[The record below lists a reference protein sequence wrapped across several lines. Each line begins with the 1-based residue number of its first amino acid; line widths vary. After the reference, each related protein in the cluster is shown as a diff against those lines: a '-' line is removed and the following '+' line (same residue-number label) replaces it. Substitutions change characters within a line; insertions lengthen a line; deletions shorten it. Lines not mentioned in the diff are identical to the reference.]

1 MLSDQPRGLPNVG
14 TNVGV
19 ARTRMSRMSSNARGR
34 ATRERL
40 LDAAEV
46 TFAEHGWALS
56 MEQVA
61 EAAGA
66 VRPTVYRHFDGRDDL
81 LVAMVIRS
89 AGRLGVRLEEV
100 LESDRPWPERLVEAI
115 VTVVIELRATPH
127 LDALVRSGE
136 VTSTWPEIDADRR
149 FIEGVLGF
157 FRVWLERAAAEG
169 VRFRAPIE
177 DVLDWL
183 LRTTAMQLTV
193 PGLGGTS
200 VERLRYELETFV
212 LPVIIEA

>member
-1 MLSDQPRGLPNVG
+1 
-14 TNVGV
+14 
-19 ARTRMSRMSSNARGR
+19 MSSNVRGR

-46 TFAEHGWALS
+46 VFADHGWALS

-61 EAAGA
+61 AAAGV

-89 AGRLGVRLEEV
+89 AGQLSVRLDNV
-100 LESDRPWPERLVEAI
+100 FGSDRPWPDRLVEAI
-115 VTVVIELRATPH
+115 VTVVTELRVTPH
-127 LDALVRSGE
+127 LQSFVRSGE
-136 VTSTWPEIDADRR
+136 ITSAWPEIDADRR
-149 FIEGVLGF
+149 FIEGVLDF
-157 FRVWLERAAAEG
+157 FRGWLERAAAEG
-169 VRFRAPIE
+169 IRFRAPIE

-183 LRTTAMQLTV
+183 LRTTVMQLTL
-193 PGLGGTS
+193 PGLGGLS

-212 LPVIIEA
+212 LPAIVEG

>member
-1 MLSDQPRGLPNVG
+1 MP
-14 TNVGV
+14 
-19 ARTRMSRMSSNARGR
+19 SNARGR

-61 EAAGA
+61 DAAGV

-89 AGRLGVRLEEV
+89 ADRLASRLDEV
-100 LESDRPWPERLVEAI
+100 FETDRPWPERLVEAI
-115 VTVVIELRATPH
+115 VTVVTELRATPH
-127 LDALVRSGE
+127 LQALLRSGE
-136 VTSTWPEIDADRR
+136 VTSRWPEMDADRR
-149 FIEGVLGF
+149 FVGGVLDF
-157 FRVWLERAAAEG
+157 FRVWLERAASEG

-183 LRTTAMQLTV
+183 LRTTAMQLTL
-193 PGLGGTS
+193 PGLGGLS

-212 LPVIIEA
+212 LSAIVDA